1 MKLSP
6 VQHQSAPLRNKIIAA
21 LRSAIETGVLAPG
34 TRLIEKDLCDQLNV
48 SRTSL
53 REALRELQAEGI
65 FEPMSARG
73 LTINT
78 ISREDAENAYRIR
91 SVLEALVVEQFIEKA
106 DDVAVRDLARQGESL
121 KQAYQSGVL
130 ETIIETKR
138 AFYDRICTGADNA
151 IAFDIINR
159 LVLRTSSLRRH
170 SLSRKER
177 QVQSIKEI
185 DRLIKAIQKRDIEA
199 ARQAALDHVRNSAR
213 SALDATETSRA
224 RRRADAL
231 TLLLHQEQ
239 CGGDDDDNGRTHQ
252 QPWHGAGLRLA
263 LWAARAV
270 RTRSR
275 FSGTS
280 ACTCSVNF
288 VKN

>member
-1 MKLSP
+1 MQSDRIVVKLAP

-21 LRSAIETGVLAPG
+21 LRNAIETGVLAPG

-65 FEPMSARG
+65 FEPMSPRG
-73 LTINT
+73 LVINT
-78 ISREDAENAYRIR
+78 ISREEAENAYRIR

-106 DDVAVRDLARQGESL
+106 DDVALRDLALQGEIL
-121 KQAYQSGVL
+121 KQAYQAGKL

-159 LVLRTSSLRRH
+159 LVLRTSSLRRY

-177 QVQSIKEI
+177 QLQSIEEI
-185 DRLIKAIQKRDIEA
+185 DRLIKAIQKRDIEV
-199 ARQAALDHVRNSAR
+199 ARQAALDHVKNSAR
-213 SALDATETSRA
+213 SALGVTEA
-224 RRRADAL
+224 REKA
-231 TLLLHQEQ
+231 
-239 CGGDDDDNGRTHQ
+239 
-252 QPWHGAGLRLA
+252 
-263 LWAARAV
+263 
-270 RTRSR
+270 S
-275 FSGTS
+275 
-280 ACTCSVNF
+280 
-288 VKN
+288 